1 MGHEDLLEQW
11 YELESDTAIR
21 VWHFNSDYRGR
32 KDIFIPGIRDAM
44 LSLEGCTTIGIGSRG
59 NILKGKLEAQWNSLL
74 TCDKNLRKL
83 LFAECL
89 NDTVSEYR
97 ERTDKKKLF
106 LVLDGID
113 EVTDVKELF
122 SFLPDEEHLDEGV
135 YLMLSCRTAEELEN
149 KPEILTLIENFRFSS
164 RLQFTR
170 KNLVCVSSGV
180 ETVYENGDYNFAI
193 TEYIKGIL
201 AEQGKRICTDDIL
214 DMTSVD
220 ELHELLDIVDHA
232 IVDAV
237 AVSKYLNSL
246 QIFEY
251 ITLRGYDTDRP
262 KLRKRI
268 LKLMK
273 YRVIQEN
280 EMVSAGAEHGLKYYE
295 LDYFGYQLAM
305 EHGVNFHMGNRYMSF
320 SKRREKGMP
329 DDTAC
334 DVKRILVGNQIILNL
349 LMSNTQMQR
358 FGIMETMRAT
368 DLEQAGG
375 SCMIRTAANVKI
387 DNTSVLAYEVVRDT
401 PDSYEKLMSKLERYY
416 KLIHNETYLGSNYH
430 GDASYP
436 QMIICGESREHNIKI
451 AEYLRANAMWSEE
464 NTILFTEDLLNMK
477 RSLVSIYALAD
488 DNSQM
493 WYALPENNGLAREAA

>member
-1 MGHEDLLEQW
+1 MMNYTKWNDPKTYRRMTADLATYVVPENPIFAAREDECI
-11 YELESDTAIR
+11 EHSR
-21 VWHFNSDYRGR
+21 VQY
-32 KDIFIPGIRDAM
+32 
-44 LSLEGCTTIGIGSRG
+44 C
-59 NILKGKLEAQWNSLL
+59 
-74 TCDKNLRKL
+74 
-83 LFAECL
+83 
-89 NDTVSEYR
+89 
-97 ERTDKKKLF
+97 
-106 LVLDGID
+106 
-113 EVTDVKELF
+113 
-122 SFLPDEEHLDEGV
+122 
-135 YLMLSCRTAEELEN
+135 
-149 KPEILTLIENFRFSS
+149 
-164 RLQFTR
+164 
-170 KNLVCVSSGV
+170 
-180 ETVYENGDYNFAI
+180 
-193 TEYIKGIL
+193 
-201 AEQGKRICTDDIL
+201 
-214 DMTSVD
+214 MTSVD
-220 ELHELLDIVDHA
+220 ELRELLDIIDHA
-232 IVDAV
+232 IVEAV

-251 ITLRGYDTDRP
+251 VTLRGYDTDRP

-280 EMVSAGAEHGLKYYE
+280 EMVSTGAEHGLKYYE
-295 LDYFGYQLAM
+295 LDYFGYQLVM
-305 EHGVNFHMGNRYMSF
+305 ERGVNFHMGNRYVSF

-349 LMSNTQMQR
+349 LMSNTRMER

-368 DLEQAGG
+368 DLEQAGS

-401 PDSYEKLMSKLERYY
+401 PDSYEKLMGKLDRYY
-416 KLIHNETYLGSNYH
+416 KLIHNETYLESNYH

-436 QMIICGESREHNIKI
+436 QLIICGESRDHNVKV
-451 AEYLRANAMWSEE
+451 AEYLRANGMWSEE

-493 WYALPENNGLAREAA
+493 WYALPENNSVVREAA